1 MVASEAM
8 AFAPFSQ
15 NSVIARWSSGSGH
28 AHDGQSNPSV
38 WLSSNNALVPRMGP
52 AVDMTCFSDEMTA
65 GVPAAQVL
73 GSLIFNGASSDC
85 IHVFTLDFLETH

>member
-1 MVASEAM
+1 M

-15 NSVIARWSSGSGH
+15 NSVIALWSSGSGH

-38 WLSSNNALVPRMGP
+38 WLSSSNALVPRIGP
-52 AVDMTCFSDEMTA
+52 AVDMTCFRDDVTA

-73 GSLIFNGASSDC
+73 GDFLVNGASSDC
-85 IHVFTLDFLETH
+85 MLACNLDYLKRH